1 MLSTSKELCS
11 VRALL
16 ISGAWMSIA
25 GSRMRP
31 VQLSNEM
38 YFAGSIFINKELW
51 GKKSIASSITFAK
64 LLHGNWHGSVHS
76 RDLRNDFAA
85 SQAAVV
91 SLRL

>member
-51 GKKSIASSITFAK
+51 GKKEHCIFNYICKAAAWK
-64 LLHGNWHGSVHS
+64 LARLRPFKGS
-76 RDLRNDFAA
+76 
-85 SQAAVV
+85 
-91 SLRL
+91 